1 MNEQEFWAAL
11 QPTEVKPIL
20 YRLYYDDN
28 GAPLFYSQEDLPG
41 NYIDVSREIY
51 INPPTHVKVV
61 NKSLKI
67 INTGF
72 IKKLSPRNTGTPCHP
87 DDVSVVVS
95 ELMPHTKWNLH
106 E

>member
-11 QPTEVKPIL
+11 QPASVKPTL
-20 YRLYYDDN
+20 YRLYYDDK

-61 NKSLKI
+61 NKSLEI

-72 IKKLSPRNTGTPCHP
+72 IKKLIPGKTGTACHP
-87 DDVSVVVS
+87 QNVCIVVDES
-95 ELMPHTKWNLH
+95 MPHIKWN
-106 E
+106 